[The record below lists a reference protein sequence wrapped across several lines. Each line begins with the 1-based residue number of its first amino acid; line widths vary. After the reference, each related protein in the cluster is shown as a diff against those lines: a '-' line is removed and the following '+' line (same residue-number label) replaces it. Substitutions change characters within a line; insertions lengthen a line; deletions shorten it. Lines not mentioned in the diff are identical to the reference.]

1 MRASQRDFTG
11 DREAVYRHHAWCLFD
26 WSLMKVLF
34 YLPLARKWML
44 ENVLEPMIAKL
55 APVADVHVI
64 MSSAWIDARA
74 ANDGFRAIVSHQKV
88 SWHPI
93 TLKESE
99 RDTFDID
106 GPSSD
111 VVDLVRAIAPD
122 HCLCRSANSTLP
134 QHFPGQVR
142 YIMEASAPPFQI
154 PRHWISLQPQ
164 IFDHGIVPNL
174 PSHLKETLVAMISPI
189 WEAIESE
196 RVRDS
201 TWLRQHGLPD
211 DRKIIALP
219 LEYDHPDNLFQIHRD
234 IRPNADLV
242 ARILDRID
250 VPLFLAVS
258 DHPLNIEL
266 VSEPI
271 LRATISAQS
280 DKAHLLSPSTISGDM
295 TSALTQHADGMIVGN
310 SKSFAAAAFYGKP
323 LLRISN
329 FSSGPWLH
337 AYSDLDKFTADLSA
351 DCATAP
357 ARRDAML
364 WFAHYLATQAF
375 APRDADVT
383 SAELL
388 ERIADVPNPNLWVE
402 KMARVKQF
410 H

>member
-1 MRASQRDFTG
+1 
-11 DREAVYRHHAWCLFD
+11 
-26 WSLMKVLF
+26 MKILF

-64 MSSAWIDARA
+64 MSSAWIDART

-88 SWHPI
+88 TWHPI
-93 TLKESE
+93 TLTESE
-99 RDTFDID
+99 RDTFDLE
-106 GPSSD
+106 GPSAD
-111 VVDLVRAIAPD
+111 LVDLVNAIAPD
-122 HCLCRSANSTLP
+122 HCLCRSANASLP
-134 QHFPGQVR
+134 HRFPGQVR

-174 PSHLKETLVAMISPI
+174 PSHLQEALVTMISPV
-189 WEAIESE
+189 WEAIESG
-196 RVRDS
+196 RVQDP
-201 TWLRQHGLPD
+201 TWLLRHGLPD

-242 ARILDRID
+242 ARILDHID
-250 VPLFLAVS
+250 GPLFLAVS
-258 DHPLNIEL
+258 DHPLNIDL
-266 VSEPI
+266 VSEPK

-280 DKAHLLSPSTISGDM
+280 DKAHLLSPLAISGDM

-323 LLRISN
+323 LLRSSN
-329 FSSGPWLH
+329 FATGQWLQ
-337 AYSDLDKFTADLSA
+337 AYNDLDQFTADIAA
-351 DCATAP
+351 DRAKAP
-357 ARRDAML
+357 ARWDAMV

-375 APRDADVT
+375 GPRDIDVT

-388 ERIADVPNPNLWVE
+388 DRIADVQNPNLWDE
-402 KMARVKQF
+402 NMARVKQF